1 MCCDGTLFS
10 RVPITRAEAEVM
22 PRVGLEV
29 VRRPHD
35 AFALP
40 LPCSAL
46 VGRSCTVYADRP
58 GTCRAFRCKLYL
70 GVEAGT
76 ISGAEALRTVADAQ
90 ALRQQ
95 GVDRTLDAFLDEH
108 FLPDA
113 PSKLS

>member
-10 RVPITRAEAEVM
+10 RVPITRAEAEDL

-46 VGRSCTVYADRP
+46 VGRSCTVYTERP

-70 GVEAGT
+70 AVEAGT
-76 ISGAEALRTVADAQ
+76 TSSAEARKIVAEAQ

-95 GVDRTLDAFLDEH
+95 GVNRTLDAYLDEH
-108 FLPDA
+108 FLPHV